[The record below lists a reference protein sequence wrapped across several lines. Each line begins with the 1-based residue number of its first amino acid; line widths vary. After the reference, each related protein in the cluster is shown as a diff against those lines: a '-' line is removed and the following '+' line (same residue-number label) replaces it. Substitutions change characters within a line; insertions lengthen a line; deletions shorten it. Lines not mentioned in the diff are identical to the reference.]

1 MSDTTWQ
8 LFPAL
13 SPEEQARRAGE
24 LINDPLLNTVMA
36 EMDST
41 AVDTWRNS
49 SSAMQREDMY
59 RTVIAIV
66 DLRKRLN
73 ERLESLKMLQHAQ
86 RQRSRPTN

>member
-1 MSDTTWQ
+1 VSDSWR
-8 LFPAL
+8 LFPNL

-41 AVDTWRNS
+41 AVNTWRTS
-49 SSAMQREDMY
+49 SSAVQREDMY

-73 ERLESLKMLQHAQ
+73 ERLESLKMLQH
-86 RQRSRPTN
+86 QRSQRSKPTN